1 MRKRIF
7 LTIVSPCLGC
17 GVSLS
22 TKEFYIKGK
31 RGFRYWKSLGIKIEI
46 TNIQVKLFSR
56 MTATI
61 RAHHII
67 ACSEISP
74 LSEATKH
81 QLRINLVK
89 VWLTPENYLQ
99 CVMRGSTWTDKA
111 LSSKIS
117 ETKNNKLFKKS
128 IFLSDARFWP
138 ITTSVR
144 SDSWKHKS
152 QNIIES
158 TQLNPLLWSR
168 LPSHYWAA
176 AANAVLKTSRPF
188 SLSF

>member
-7 LTIVSPCLGC
+7 LTIVSRCLGC
-17 GVSLS
+17 RVSLS

-31 RGFRYWKSLGIKIEI
+31 RGFWYWKSLGIKIEI

-61 RAHHII
+61 RADHII
-67 ACSEISP
+67 VCSEISP

-89 VWLTPENYLQ
+89 VWLTHENYLQ

-128 IFLSDARFWP
+128 IFSIR
-138 ITTSVR
+138 R
-144 SDSWKHKS
+144 SILTNYNK
-152 QNIIES
+152 
-158 TQLNPLLWSR
+158 R
-168 LPSHYWAA
+168 
-176 AANAVLKTSRPF
+176 
-188 SLSF
+188 

>member
-31 RGFRYWKSLGIKIEI
+31 RGFSSRYWKTLGIKSEI
-46 TNIQVKLFSR
+46 TNIQVKLFSS

-61 RAHHII
+61 RADHII

-89 VWLTPENYLQ
+89 VWRTHENYLQ
-99 CVMRGSTWTDKA
+99 CVVRGSTWTDKA

-128 IFLSDARFWP
+128 IFSIR
-138 ITTSVR
+138 R
-144 SDSWKHKS
+144 SILT
-152 QNIIES
+152 NY
-158 TQLNPLLWSR
+158 NR
-168 LPSHYWAA
+168 
-176 AANAVLKTSRPF
+176 R
-188 SLSF
+188 